1 VRPRPLGPS
10 WGATVKLRGRDWGA
24 AFRRAPI
31 GVLVIAALLFF
42 VGAGFVIGAVVF
54 ALSGGGSGWVAWL
67 SLLGAGP
74 LLVYVALSFVLLR
87 PRSWYIIVTLL
98 GLLCLSSLARAVTA
112 AEAPISPLVELV
124 LQVLSIVYLTR
135 PRVRRAFAVA
145 RR

>member
-1 VRPRPLGPS
+1 MSARALGL
-10 WGATVKLRGRDWGA
+10 WGAAVKLRGRDWA
-24 AFRRAPI
+24 RVFRRAPI

-54 ALSGGGSGWVAWL
+54 ALSGGGGGWVAWL

-98 GLLCLSSLARAVTA
+98 GLLLLSSLARAVAA
-112 AEAPISPLVELV
+112 AEPPISPLFEVVVELS
-124 LQVLSIVYLTR
+124 SIVYLTR
-135 PRVRRAFAVA
+135 PRVRRAFAVDGA
-145 RR
+145 